1 MFKLLTEN
9 WTLKLLSLVFALILW
24 MFIMGERRL
33 EVGYTVPLE
42 LQNVPRGLMVANEVP
57 SLVDVRV
64 SGPRTL
70 QMKISPTDIGIVVD
84 LADLQPGLTTFKRL
98 EERLNLP
105 SGLRVTRL
113 SPSFID
119 LKLERV
125 AEKPVPVKIALTGEP
140 LTGYSV
146 GGVRAVPDKVVI
158 EGAESELKSVTSV
171 TTEPVDLTGVNE
183 GFSLIVPLVHL
194 GTYTS
199 FKDEKTTEVQVE
211 IQAVE
216 PPPATAEEA
225 VEANK
230 SEQNTETR
238 KIEEGAKQ

>member
-9 WTLKLLSLVFALILW
+9 WTLKLISLVFALVLW

-42 LQNVPRGLMVANEVP
+42 LQNIPQHLMIANEVP
-57 SLVDVRV
+57 SLVDVRI
-64 SGPRTL
+64 SGPRAL
-70 QMKISPTDIGIVVD
+70 LMNVSPNDISIAVD
-84 LADLQPGLTTFKRL
+84 LSDLQPGLTTFKRL

-119 LKLERV
+119 IKLERV
-125 AEKPVPVKIALTGEP
+125 QEKKVPVKIALAGEP
-140 LTGYSV
+140 LAGYQIGSIK
-146 GGVRAVPDKVVI
+146 AQPDRVVI
-158 EGAESELKSVTSV
+158 AGAESELKSVSEV

-183 GFSLIVPLVHL
+183 SFSLIVPLEHQ
-194 GTYTS
+194 GTYTY
-199 FKDEKTTEVQVE
+199 FKNEKTTEVQIE

-216 PPPATAEEA
+216 PPVQEGQKP
-225 VEANK
+225 VKPPLNGSPKKGGK
-230 SEQNTETR
+230 S
-238 KIEEGAKQ
+238 

>member
-33 EVGYTVPLE
+33 EVGYRVPLE
-42 LQNVPRGLMVANEVP
+42 LQNIPVELMIANEVP
-57 SLVDVRV
+57 SMVDVRV

-70 QMKISPTDIGIVVD
+70 LMKVSESDISIAVD
-84 LADLQPGLTTFKRL
+84 LTDLKPGLTTFKRL

-119 LKLERV
+119 LRLERI
-125 AEKPVPVKIALTGEP
+125 KQKQVPVKVSLLGEP
-140 LTGYSV
+140 LQGYQV
-146 GGVRAVPDKVVI
+146 GRVNAIPDRVI
-158 EGAESELKSVTSV
+158 ISGAESELKSVSEV
-171 TTEPVDLTGVNE
+171 TTEPIDLNGVNE
-183 GFSLIVPLVHL
+183 GFSQIVPLVHL
-194 GTYTS
+194 GTYTD

-211 IQAVE
+211 ILALEPLEPAVE
-216 PPPATAEEA
+216 GAEPKPSEA
-225 VEANK
+225 MEGDK
-230 SEQNTETR
+230 S
-238 KIEEGAKQ
+238 